1 MTRKCDITGK
11 TVQSG
16 HKVSHSNHK
25 TKRRFLPNLQHVSLP
40 SEILGQDVHMRVTA
54 NGIRTIE
61 HNGGIDQYLLS
72 TPNSRLSEE
81 SLKVKRKLKKAQEKK
96 SA

>member
-1 MTRKCDITGK
+1 MTRKCDISGK
-11 TVQSG
+11 TVMSG

-40 SEILGQDVHMRVTA
+40 SEILGHDVHMRVTA
-54 NGIRTIE
+54 HGIRTIE
-61 HNGGIDQYLLS
+61 HNGGIDNYLMS

-81 SLKVKRKLKKAQEKK
+81 SLKVKRKLKKKQA
-96 SA
+96 